1 MKNKLKTAGFMVCLI
16 AGFCFW
22 TNQQNDLPVLML
34 ENIEAL
40 AYGEGMDRAVCYGD
54 GSIDCHGDWVE
65 IIIIGTRLK

>member
-40 AYGEGMDRAVCYGD
+40 ANGESTVGGYCYGD
-54 GSIDCHGDWVE
+54 GSLECRGDWVE
-65 IIIIGTRLK
+65 LRIIGTRLK